1 MNRNKKIT
9 KITVAAGM
17 AAVLGVN
24 PVSAAEQAAEN
35 QISKEETVYV
45 NADSDGSVQEIIV
58 SDWLKNSGGEGEVED
73 FSDLE
78 NIKNVKGD
86 ETFTQDGNNI
96 TWNTKENDIYY
107 QGTSTKELPVSVSI
121 RYYLDG
127 KEISP

>member
-78 NIKNVKGD
+78 NIKLYIDPLKGS
-86 ETFTQDGNNI
+86 ESHSRPYFTG
-96 TWNTKENDIYY
+96 EY
-107 QGTSTKELPVSVSI
+107 
-121 RYYLDG
+121 
-127 KEISP
+127 